1 MIYVLIAI
9 ASLVSS
15 GVIVRVC
22 SPKLHRIDSLNPT
35 LVKLILFAVF
45 LVIAPLIGFLLF
57 VVTGIIVLF
66 VEGGYGYY
74 SPTTAPEEVT
84 AVRETG
90 EARWRIEYTRV
101 AATETASANAT
112 ATAES
117 AMATAET
124 EFPVLAARRAWL
136 EGLRA
141 QSDGYLASHMR
152 SATRWGLGHHTL
164 RVEKFS

>member
-1 MIYVLIAI
+1 MIYALIAI

-15 GVIVRVC
+15 GIVVC
-22 SPKLHRIDSLNPT
+22 FFGPKLSCLDSLNPA

-74 SPTTAPEEVT
+74 SPTNSPEEVT
-84 AVRETG
+84 AVRETR
-90 EARWRIEYTRV
+90 EARWRIDDTRV
-101 AATETASANAT
+101 AAMETASSHAT

-117 AMATAET
+117 TRATAET
-124 EFPVLAARRAWL
+124 AFPVLATRRAWL
-136 EGLRA
+136 EGVRE
-141 QSDGYLASHMR
+141 QSDGYLDGAFEPCVPAAGALDPCAVGR
-152 SATRWGLGHHTL
+152 
-164 RVEKFS
+164 

>member
-74 SPTTAPEEVT
+74 SPTTAPQEVT

-90 EARWRIEYTRV
+90 EARWRIEHTRV

-112 ATAES
+112 ATAE
-117 AMATAET
+117 TA
-124 EFPVLAARRAWL
+124 FPVLATRRAWL

-141 QSDGYLASHMR
+141 QSDGYLDGVFDPCVPAAGAIDPC
-152 SATRWGLGHHTL
+152 ATGRY
-164 RVEKFS
+164 VE